1 MACEALEP
9 LFRGA
14 REASVKF
21 VSFNLMPYS
30 DLPTDFEEKY
40 PSVWVTPPRSLFDPA
55 RTHEMY
61 HDYLDELEFS
71 VDMGYDGVGVNE
83 HHSNAYGM
91 MPSPN
96 LMASILARK
105 VRNSAKTSLLVLGNS
120 LALYNPPL
128 RVAEEF
134 AMLDVL
140 TGGKFIAGFPVG
152 TSMDTNYAYG
162 VNPAELRERYYEAH
176 DLVKKTWTTDEVF
189 HFNGK
194 YTQLRYINPWPSPA
208 QKPHPPV
215 WIPGGGSVETYDFSI
230 ENKYSFSYLSYSGYK
245 FAKKVMDPFWQRAR
259 EIDGDMNP
267 YRAGFAQIVCV
278 SESDESAQREYE
290 EHVSYFFNKSLHV
303 DPRVAE
309 APGYRTVKSLRAG
322 LRSQFDGSRKSGSEV
337 LKGGF
342 GWRDLV
348 DQGFVIAG
356 SPNTVVER
364 MEVLARSLNV
374 GNIMLLLHIGS
385 MPKELTYK
393 NIEMFAKEV
402 MPRLQPIFSEWD
414 DSHYW
419 PHGYGEPKPTQP
431 ERTLVATGDD

>member
-1 MACEALEP
+1 M
-9 LFRGA
+9 
-14 REASVKF
+14 KF

-30 DLPTDFEEKY
+30 ELPPDFEEKY
-40 PSVWVTPPRSLFDPA
+40 PSVWVTPPRSLFDPERA
-55 RTHEMY
+55 HHMY

-71 VDMGYDGVGVNE
+71 IEMGYDGVGVNE
-83 HHSNAYGM
+83 HHANAYGL

-105 VRNSAKTSLLVLGNS
+105 VRHSKKTSLLVLGNS
-120 LALYNPPL
+120 IALYNPPL

-140 TGGKFIAGFPVG
+140 SGGRLIAGFPVG

-176 DLVKKTWTTDEVF
+176 DLIIKAWTSDEVTM
-189 HFNGK
+189 FNGK
-194 YTQLRYINPWPSPA
+194 YTQLRYMNIWPSPA
-208 QKPHPPV
+208 QRPHPPI

-230 ENKYSFSYLSYSGYK
+230 EHKYSFSYLSYFGYK

-278 SESDESAQREYE
+278 SESDAKAQKEYE
-290 EHVSYFFNKSLHV
+290 PHIRYFFQKCLHV

-309 APGYRTVKSLRAG
+309 APGYRTIKSLRAG
-322 LRSQFDGSRKSGSEV
+322 LRSQFDGTRRGAADILRSGI
-337 LKGGF
+337 
-342 GWRDLV
+342 GWKELLDE
-348 DQGFVIAG
+348 GFVIAG
-356 SPNTVVER
+356 SPATVRER
-364 MEVLARSLNV
+364 MEHLAHELHV

-385 MPKELTYK
+385 MPKELTFQ
-393 NIEMFAKEV
+393 NIRAFAEEV
-402 MPRLQPIFSEWD
+402 MPHLAPIFSEWD
-414 DSHYW
+414 PSHYW
-419 PHGYGEPKPTQP
+419 PHGYGEPKQEP
-431 ERTLVATGDD
+431 ERALAATGDD